1 MSVNIFKRSYLSY
14 ASLSMN
20 GVNLFV
26 HKGTASVAGVIT
38 SVFIVYRLLYMFIIM
53 LSKMNSKMP
62 LSQSLSF

>member
-1 MSVNIFKRSYLSY
+1 
-14 ASLSMN
+14 MN

-26 HKGTASVAGVIT
+26 HKGTASVAVVIT

-62 LSQSLSF
+62 LSQSLSI